1 MQFEV
6 LYEKDLLTEALKDEI
21 GLINAFTVK
30 KIYKVISRFFPN
42 QINPLTI
49 FFCETE
55 IPI

>member
-6 LYEKDLLTEALKDEI
+6 LYEKSLLTEVLKDEI
-21 GLINAFTVK
+21 GSINASSVK
-30 KIYKVISRFFPN
+30 KTYEVILLLFPN

-55 IPI
+55 ITI